1 MTEMEAFFRLHDG
14 LEREGPGSAEDVAW
28 AAALAGVHRNAR
40 MLDAGCGAGAD
51 VPALLAAAPEGHV
64 VAVDAHEPF
73 VERVRAAHAGDPRVV
88 ARAGDMLEPEG
99 PFDLIWSAGA
109 VYFRGIATA
118 LAGWREALAPGGAVA
133 FSEPCFFVDTP
144 SEGARAFWDGHETL
158 FEAELACAVEDAG
171 YRTLGARRLSDEAW
185 EAYYGPLDAR
195 VALLRPGAD
204 AALSAAL
211 DQSETEAAG
220 WRAHRR
226 ETGYL
231 LTVAVPR

>member
-1 MTEMEAFFRLHDG
+1 MTDMEAFFRLHDG

-28 AAALAGVHRNAR
+28 AAAIADVPRNAR
-40 MLDAGCGAGAD
+40 ILDAGCGAGAD

-64 VAVDAHEPF
+64 VAVDSHEPF
-73 VERVRAAHAGDPRVV
+73 IERVRAAHADEPRVS
-88 ARAGDMLEPEG
+88 ARTGDMLAPEG

-109 VYFRGIATA
+109 VYFRGIAAT
-118 LAGWREALAPGGAVA
+118 LAGWRDALAPHGAVA
-133 FSEPCFFVDTP
+133 FSEPCFFVESP
-144 SEGARAFWDGHETL
+144 SEDARAFWDGYETL
-158 FEAELACAVEDAG
+158 SEAELSRAVADAG

-204 AALSAAL
+204 AALSATL
-211 DQSETEAAG
+211 DESEAEAAG